1 MDSAKLALVLFG
13 AAVVSTP
20 ALAAFTTV
28 NLDGYVN
35 GHVAINPDTLPIG
48 LSTGNQGTDIP
59 FLVSASPYNPSYSGV
74 WLAPSIGSLLTV
86 TGLSVSGQ
94 SSFYALLNNYY
105 GNPGINEYTITLT
118 GLSGNSVSYESI
130 GGVHTRD
137 YNASVFT
144 NNIAA
149 TTTEWYN
156 NGIGQRYDVRTF
168 TLPSI
173 FADDTITSFSILQT
187 SYDNAIFA
195 GLTFSTLPAGVTSDV
210 PEPAS
215 WAMFIIGFGLV
226 GGVMRRKSSSV
237 SLA

>member
-1 MDSAKLALVLFG
+1 MRSTSLALVFFG

-28 NLDGYVN
+28 NLDSYVN

-48 LSTGNQGTDIP
+48 LSTGNQSTDIP
-59 FLVSASPYNPSYSGV
+59 FLVSASPNNPSYSGV
-74 WLAPSIGSLLTV
+74 WLAPSLGSVLTV

-94 SSFYALLNNYY
+94 SSFYALLNNYFGSY
-105 GNPGINEYTITLT
+105 GVNEYTITLT
-118 GLSGNSVSYESI
+118 GLSGSSVSYESI
-130 GGVHTRD
+130 GGVDTRD
-137 YNASVFT
+137 YNANVFT
-144 NNIAA
+144 NTIAD

-168 TLPSI
+168 TLPST
-173 FADDTITSFSILQT
+173 FANDTITSFSITQA

-215 WAMFIIGFGLV
+215 WAMLIIGFGLV
-226 GGVMRRKSSSV
+226 GGMMRRKSSSV